1 MQYELLEKYVNYPM
15 ECTAVE
21 LDAVREYLQDD
32 FDNVI
37 RAIDMMRGK
46 AVLELIAGRVV
57 AESSMSMAEPAMP
70 VAEPEMPMAIEADY
84 DEGSCDLCHEEG
96 VVSSRPS
103 MPKTA
108 AASALTAG
116 MFCKCKGFAYKMQ
129 TFDLVDALNTY
140 LFG

>member
-21 LDAVREYLQDD
+21 LDVVREYLQDD

-46 AVLELIAGRVV
+46 AVLELVAGRVV
-57 AESSMSMAEPAMP
+57 AESSMSMAEPP
-70 VAEPEMPMAIEADY
+70 MPMAIETSN
-84 DEGSCDLCHEEG
+84 DEGSCNLCHDEG
-96 VVSSRPS
+96 AVGSRQS

-108 AASALTAG
+108 AASALSTG
-116 MFCKCKGFAYKMQ
+116 MFCKFDRASSKMQ
-129 TFDLVDALNTY
+129 AFDLVDALNTY